1 MLRIYTFP
9 KMGCLKYY
17 RIHPN
22 LTNHTK
28 DQHKDHNSQLAIKI
42 HEYPNA
48 KIHTNKNKP
57 QNLWGKK
64 KKKRAETI
72 PVEKWLHGTPCNHCE
87 GYKSKE
93 PTPLQHLRRMTQLSP
108 SEHNPSSPLPPRR
121 PSPLLCNFLLCIVH
135 SSV

>member
-28 DQHKDHNSQLAIKI
+28 DQHKDHNSQLPIKI

-64 KKKRAETI
+64 KEQKQYRLRNGFMGHLVIIVKDINPKNRR
-72 PVEKWLHGTPCNHCE
+72 HCSTCE
-87 GYKSKE
+87 E
-93 PTPLQHLRRMTQLSP
+93 
-108 SEHNPSSPLPPRR
+108 
-121 PSPLLCNFLLCIVH
+121 
-135 SSV
+135 